1 MAETSILQILELRHG
16 CTQPLCDDTLKR
28 IHNIRSICKTA
39 EQNEGNG
46 QVSWR
51 RGTSTSSTSSSIPN
65 KWRGQSGH
73 SGHPMRNHQPST
85 EKSGRYVSKFV
96 NTEAPVEDKILN
108 QVILNKLNKFSA
120 SNYNE
125 IKQFLE
131 QILDSNE
138 KDFLH
143 DFMLLVFKKAASE
156 PTFCPLY
163 AKIIS
168 ELSVKYSD
176 LRNELSELYKKYMDI
191 FEEVTEDKCINYEQ
205 FVQRNKEKLHRL
217 GYSQFLGELTS
228 LGVLDLDQLKS
239 LYGKVLD
246 QIKLHAS
253 RGEETGES
261 RTKLVEEYVDCLFR
275 MTKAFQKGNSTKLV
289 EIRSQLSE
297 SCQPVMEDILAHRTT
312 NYPGLSKKG
321 AFGIMDCL
329 DIFRCVK

>member
-1 MAETSILQILELRHG
+1 MAEALILQVLELRSQ
-16 CTQPLCDDTLKR
+16 CNQPLSGDVLQKV
-28 IHNIRSICKTA
+28 HHVRSICKNA
-39 EQNEGNG
+39 EHAEGNA
-46 QVSWR
+46 QISWR
-51 RGTSTSSTSSSIPN
+51 RGVPGSGSGSGQSR
-65 KWRGQSGH
+65 WRGH
-73 SGHPMRNHQPST
+73 SHSSHSNQPSS

-163 AKIIS
+163 AKMIS

-191 FEEVTEDKCINYEQ
+191 FEEVTEDKCTSYEQ

-228 LGVLDLDQLKS
+228 LGVLELEHLNN
-239 LYGKVLD
+239 LYTKILD
-246 QIKLHAS
+246 QIKHHS
-253 RGEETGES
+253 SHGEAK
-261 RTKLVEEYVDCLFR
+261 TKLVEEYVDCLFK
-275 MTKAFQKGNSTKLV
+275 MTKAFQKGTMNT
-289 EIRSQLSE
+289 IRTQLSQ
-297 SCQPVMEDILAHRTT
+297 SCQPIMEDILANRTSK
-312 NYPGLSKKG
+312 YPGLSKKG
-321 AFGIMDCL
+321 SFGIMDCL

>member
-1 MAETSILQILELRHG
+1 
-16 CTQPLCDDTLKR
+16 
-28 IHNIRSICKTA
+28 
-39 EQNEGNG
+39 
-46 QVSWR
+46 
-51 RGTSTSSTSSSIPN
+51 
-65 KWRGQSGH
+65 
-73 SGHPMRNHQPST
+73 MRNHQPST

>member
-1 MAETSILQILELRHG
+1 MAETLILQVLELKSQ
-16 CTQPLCDDTLKR
+16 CNQPLSEDVVQK
-28 IHNIRSICKTA
+28 IHQVRSICKNA
-39 EQNEGNG
+39 EQLEGNA
-46 QVSWR
+46 QISWR
-51 RGTSTSSTSSSIPN
+51 RGVSGSGSTHIPN
-65 KWRGQSGH
+65 RWRGQTH
-73 SGHPMRNHQPST
+73 SHSTQRNQPPA

-163 AKIIS
+163 AKMIS

-191 FEEVTEDKCINYEQ
+191 FEEVTEDKCTSYEQ

-228 LGVLDLDQLKS
+228 LGVLDLEHLNS
-239 LYGKVLD
+239 LYAKILD
-246 QIKLHAS
+246 QIKHHS
-253 RGEETGES
+253 SHGEEK
-261 RTKLVEEYVDCLFR
+261 TKLVEEYVDCLFK
-275 MTKAFQKGNSTKLV
+275 MTKAFQKGNSSKLV
-289 EIRSQLSE
+289 EIRTQLSQ
-297 SCQPVMEDILAHRTT
+297 SCQPILEDILANRTS

-321 AFGIMDCL
+321 SFGIMDCL